1 MDIFIIVGIV
11 VALLV
16 GLVVLFVLRSR
27 AASSDTSP
35 PDTRPPSGSPAP
47 SDATIEWPTADT
59 GLRSRLARTRSALS
73 GALGSMFGS
82 ETSDDGWEALEDA
95 LILADVGPT
104 TSSEIVAAVRARSP
118 QTSVE
123 VSAALRDVL
132 VDGFSSKDRALCIE
146 GMPGVIIVV
155 GVNGAGKTTTIAKL
169 AHGLRTNG
177 TSVVLGAADTFR
189 AAGDTQLKAWG
200 KRIGVEV
207 VSGDQG
213 ADPASVAFG
222 AVDRAKADGT
232 EVVIIDTAGR
242 LHAHTNLMEELAKV
256 VRVVE
261 REAGTIGETLLVL
274 DGSTGQN
281 GIAQAR
287 AFTEAVGVTGVVITK
302 LDGTARGGVAV
313 AVEKELGLPI
323 KYIGVGE
330 GIDDLIPFEPRDFV
344 EALISP

>member
-1 MDIFIIVGIV
+1 MNTGITTGIIVAII
-11 VALLV
+11 LV
-16 GLVVLFVLRSR
+16 GLLIGLVVVLVRRSR
-27 AASSDTSP
+27 STTGTSAPGTSLLDTAP
-35 PDTRPPSGSPAP
+35 P
-47 SDATIEWPTADT
+47 ET
-59 GLRSRLARTRSALS
+59 GLLRPRLARTRSAIS

-82 ETSDDGWEALEDA
+82 GAPNDGWEALEDA

-104 TSSEIVAAVRARSP
+104 ASTEIVAAVRERSP
-118 QTSVE
+118 QTAAE

-132 VDGFSSKDRALCIE
+132 LAGFLSQDRMLHVE
-146 GMPGVIIVV
+146 GNPAVVIVA

-169 AHGLRTNG
+169 AHGLTVDG

-189 AAGDTQLKAWG
+189 AAGDTQLVAWG

-222 AVDRAKADGT
+222 AVDQAKAVGAD
-232 EVVIIDTAGR
+232 VVIIDTAGR
-242 LHAHTNLMEELAKV
+242 LHAHTNLMDELAKV

-261 REAGTIGETLLVL
+261 REAGSVGEILLVL

-302 LDGTARGGVAV
+302 LDGTAKGGVAV

-330 GIDDLIPFEPRDFV
+330 GMDDLIPFEPSDFV